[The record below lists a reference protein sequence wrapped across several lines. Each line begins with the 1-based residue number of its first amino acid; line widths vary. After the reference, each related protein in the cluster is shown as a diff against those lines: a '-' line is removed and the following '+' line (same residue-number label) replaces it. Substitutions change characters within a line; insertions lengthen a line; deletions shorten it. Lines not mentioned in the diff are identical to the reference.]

1 MPRLHYDPAND
12 YYALLGLT
20 PRATPV
26 QVQRAFHRL
35 AKEVHPDRNPEDQG
49 RATARFQALNEAYH
63 VLDDPDLR
71 REYDRLR
78 WPHLRFEPESASG
91 EAWASYR
98 QPASESSAPHGGPH
112 SGTRIDDEWFR
123 RARWEYN
130 NWVRSAPPPP
140 APARPTNR
148 AGLSLLSLLR
158 GPFGW
163 VYLLLTVTILLMP
176 LIYLVITGWA
186 EQAQTWLHP
195 SVPTAGAATCTA
207 LDAIIT
213 VPREGARVPTRFD
226 VLGSASPPDLA
237 EYRLELAPLAVP
249 DSPAD
254 SDLATARAA
263 IIVPAWALL
272 APPAHTPVAAGVL
285 AADVDLAGRAPGVY
299 VLRLSVSLIGGRT
312 LPPCEHQIRY
322 DPR

>member
-1 MPRLHYDPAND
+1 MPRLSYDPAND
-12 YYALLGLT
+12 YYTLLGLT
-20 PRATPV
+20 PRATPD
-26 QVQRAFHRL
+26 QVQRAFRRL

-78 WPHLRFEPESASG
+78 WPHLRFEPAPASG
-91 EAWASYR
+91 EAWASYSR
-98 QPASESSAPHGGPH
+98 TAESSGP
-112 SGTRIDDEWFR
+112 RIDDEWFR

-130 NWVRSAPPPP
+130 NWVRSAPPPT
-140 APARPTNR
+140 PARPSNR
-148 AGLSLLSLLR
+148 AGLSLLALLR

-163 VYLLLTVTILLMP
+163 VYLMLTVTILFMP

-186 EQAQTWLHP
+186 EQAQAWLHP
-195 SVPTAGAATCTA
+195 SVPPAGAATCTA
-207 LDAIIT
+207 LDALIT

-249 DSPAD
+249 NSPAELRPGD
-254 SDLATARAA
+254 GPRRDRRPGVGAARAA
-263 IIVPAWALL
+263 QPHPRRGRRSGDRRRSGGPRAGHVRA
-272 APPAHTPVAAGVL
+272 APQRKPEGRPDAATL
-285 AADVDLAGRAPGVY
+285 RAPDLVRPT
-299 VLRLSVSLIGGRT
+299 LRNPKSTTFL
-312 LPPCEHQIRY
+312 
-322 DPR
+322 